1 MARFCRWLDRLS
13 QTKRFLIFLSVVS
26 VFILIANDGISVSRS
41 RISIDLEVVGLSAM
55 LFVLAAVIHHLYF
68 HKPPPSLRVIKGGK
82 HEKRT

>member
-1 MARFCRWLDRLS
+1 
-13 QTKRFLIFLSVVS
+13 
-26 VFILIANDGISVSRS
+26 
-41 RISIDLEVVGLSAM
+41 M